1 MISPSIRPLLRRVSL
16 YGSFFL
22 LLAIL
27 RLNASASAETSPV
40 TDATQPTFDSS
51 SAWSSSSEIS
61 ANDAAAAELS
71 EAVSPEG
78 ARSLPSAPT
87 PSSSAAGQEN
97 RGGGGWRHSI
107 ASKYALE
114 LGGGASAPINTSY
127 ITWGGQFTVGAGIN
141 FSDRFALLAEY
152 GFSDNKL
159 PGYLIAETGAN
170 GGHSHIW
177 SLTLDPVVSLFPKSS
192 NDVYITGGGGF
203 YRKVTSFTDPQQAEY
218 CDYYYCGIVTVNSVV
233 GHYSSNQGGIN
244 IGAGYQHRMG
254 GMYHDSKMKFFVEAR
269 YEDVFTPAVT
279 TQPNG
284 LGTSTV
290 GNGTRLIPVSA
301 GIRW

>member
-1 MISPSIRPLLRRVSL
+1 L
-16 YGSFFL
+16 FL
-22 LLAIL
+22 LAAVIHT
-27 RLNASASAETSPV
+27 APPASAETSSTPN
-40 TDATQPTFDSS
+40 ASQPTADSS
-51 SAWSSSSEIS
+51 SSYSSSNDIN

-71 EAVSPEG
+71 EAVAPEG
-78 ARSLPSAPT
+78 ASSLPSAPT

-141 FSDRFALLAEY
+141 FSERLALLAEY
-152 GFSDNKL
+152 QFSDNKL

-170 GGHSHIW
+170 GGHAHIW
-177 SLTLDPVVSLFPKSS
+177 SLTLDPVVSLFPKAS

-203 YRKVTSFTDPQQAEY
+203 YRKVTSFTDPEEAEY
-218 CDYYYCGIVTVNSVV
+218 CDYYYCGIVTVNGVV

-254 GMYHDSKMKFFVEAR
+254 GMYHDSKMKLFVEAR
-269 YEDVFTPAVT
+269 YTDVFTPAVT

-284 LGTSTV
+284 LGTTTV

-301 GIRW
+301 GLRW